1 MLKLYTCYKCCFPFK
16 ADDKNV
22 PPRCPSCNCTPEWYL
37 SEPYNEQEK
46 RRIHVDPPEP
56 EEGERDPLNIEY
68 HVAKRFP
75 ENDRNGRLSK
85 FVYQYHDA
93 ETVKKNYEELFDW
106 DIITCENTDP
116 ESPLLYCATG
126 PGTPDWE
133 PSVPS
138 FIYGFFKDERTDET
152 GKAPFFMI
160 EVSSIEDTIQKV
172 LEYGGKVLKSRYT
185 ECGKDYAIIEDS
197 EGNALYLWETHCQ
210 KTGKRE

>member
-16 ADDKNV
+16 ADDENL
-22 PPRCPSCNCTPEWYL
+22 PPRCPACNCTPEWYL
-37 SEPYNEQEK
+37 SELYNEQEK

-56 EEGERDPLNIEY
+56 EEGERDPMNIEY

-75 ENDRNGRLSK
+75 ADDRNGRLSK
-85 FVYQYHDA
+85 FVYQYSDA
-93 ETVKKNYEELFDW
+93 AKARKNYEELFDW
-106 DIITCENTDP
+106 DIIECENTDP
-116 ESPLLYCATG
+116 DKPLFYCATG

-138 FIYGFFKDERTDET
+138 FIYGFLKDRQTDET

-160 EVSSIEDTIQKV
+160 EVNSIEDTIKKA
-172 LEYGGKVLKSRYT
+172 EAYGGKVLKPRYK

-197 EGNALYLWETHCQ
+197 EGNALYLWEHVV
-210 KTGKRE
+210 KK